1 MDRKFRCK
9 RPVSMYFTQLKMFR
23 TSVAVFLYIPSSI
36 AEKVFSFL
44 TGIMLIVKL
53 YKKIGFLAFSAPLN
67 YAKSLRANILKPR
80 IFPQI

>member
-53 YKKIGFLAFSAPLN
+53 YKKNWISCVFSTIKLC
-67 YAKSLRANILKPR
+67 K
-80 IFPQI
+80 IFTS